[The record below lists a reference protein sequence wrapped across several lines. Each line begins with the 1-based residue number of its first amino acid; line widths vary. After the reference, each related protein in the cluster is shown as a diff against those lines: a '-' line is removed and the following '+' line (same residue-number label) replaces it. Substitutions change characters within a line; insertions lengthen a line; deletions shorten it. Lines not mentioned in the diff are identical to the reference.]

1 MGTQPPGWT
10 DPKGA
15 KVFKTKRIGIGLIAL
30 AISGAST
37 GAAVAL
43 PPYTVHI
50 KVPST
55 VKKGQQFDLKVSG
68 NSANTSV
75 LRVFLA
81 NRACAIR
88 ASREALRPHAKT
100 IILKQVTGLYT
111 VTKSPRSLTSGT
123 HYVCAY
129 LTGLPPQSFPR
140 AHASATFTTT

>member
-1 MGTQPPGWT
+1 M
-10 DPKGA
+10 
-15 KVFKTKRIGIGLIAL
+15 FKNTRVGVALGVL
-30 AISGAST
+30 AIAGTSS

-50 KVPST
+50 TVPST
-55 VKKGQQFDLKVSG
+55 VKKGQPFDLKVAG

-75 LRVFLA
+75 LRVFLS
-81 NRACAIR
+81 NRACALR
-88 ASREALRPHAKT
+88 ASGEARRPHAAT

-111 VTKSPRSLTSGT
+111 VTRSPTSVILGT

-140 AHASATFTTT
+140 ARAVGTFTTT